1 MPKDVIVAELT
12 PDCLYSVQS
21 VFVYS
26 ECTLNVQ
33 VYDLTDDIMLNKVN

>member
-1 MPKDVIVAELT
+1 MYAFLETSFRTAERG
-12 PDCLYSVQS
+12 
-21 VFVYS
+21 FVYS